1 MAMWSASA
9 TIWRG
14 LRPGHRHTVTARVRR
29 SLASAPAFVPR
40 VQTRA
45 RGPSFLAA
53 VPQRS
58 RTTHGRPATAVVTRA
73 SVSFSDDIRGYG
85 VGHVDTA
92 APKVAKVSVP
102 HLVALLLDLTADGEG
117 IIRGVLNSGNL
128 GLRDKGGRDDVTG
141 AYVKD
146 AQTEADRRIE
156 THVLRALREF
166 CPTLPVVGEESH
178 EGQLELGDGAGEMS
192 SRPTGGG
199 GGGFFAPR
207 TAAAAAALDL
217 AQTPWPS
224 HVREP
229 IDASRVCVYVDP
241 LDGTNEFA
249 AGNLVAVTCLL
260 GVAVDGRPAAGVIGQ
275 PFHTPTAG
283 RIVWGGR
290 GVGVRGLEEI
300 GDARRVWN
308 AGLGGGGE
316 SPGGSPSDAALR
328 FGGFTVCVN
337 RVTRDDRIDA
347 VLDATN
353 ATIGEKVSATGYHFL
368 RVLEGAA
375 HCGVLLRAGTKKW
388 DTCGGEALL
397 REAGGVVSDAAGRRY
412 DYSHLPAGAMN
423 PSGLVIA
430 HDAGFHRWL
439 TKSVREVLEQTLRD
453 SYPLDVFDPSVRPPS
468 LPPAPHGGWRAL
480 TVDVGGCLLSPVE
493 PVTETYLRLAAVH
506 GVRGITRD
514 SVKAAIRAGF
524 AAPPP
529 PEQRGVR
536 YVGDGRGFWRPL
548 VAAAMGG
555 LADDDPTLDAV
566 LDDLYAHYENP
577 AAWCVAPG
585 AKEAFKRLRAGGVK
599 VAVISNW
606 DTRLP
611 KLLRDCGFDESLIDT
626 VVVSAEQMS
635 DKPDARIFEAALER
649 LGEVGN
655 EAACVHVGDS
665 SVNDVEGSARAG
677 FGASLLWT
685 PSLGV
690 GNAFDF
696 GEIADEML
704 ASRE

>member
-14 LRPGHRHTVTARVRR
+14 LRPGHRHTVTARAHR

-45 RGPSFLAA
+45 HGPSFVAA

-58 RTTHGRPATAVVTRA
+58 RTRHSARSPATSVVTRA

-85 VGHVDTA
+85 VGHVDTT
-92 APKVAKVSVP
+92 APKVTKVSVP

-117 IIRGVLNSGNL
+117 IIRGVLNSGDL

-199 GGGFFAPR
+199 GGAGGFFAPR

-224 HVREP
+224 HVRDP

-275 PFHTPTAG
+275 PFHTPGAG

-290 GVGVRGLEEI
+290 GVGVRGLEDI

-308 AGLGGGGE
+308 AG
-316 SPGGSPSDAALR
+316 SDSALNQ
-328 FGGFTVCVN
+328 FGGFTCCVN

-347 VLDATN
+347 VLAATN

-412 DYSHLPAGAMN
+412 DYSHDPAGAMN
-423 PSGLVIA
+423 PSGTIIA

-439 TKSVREVLEQTLRD
+439 TRRVRHVLERELRD
-453 SYPLDVFDPSVRPPS
+453 PYPSDVFDPSVRPPS
-468 LPPAPHGGWRAL
+468 LPPAPPGGWRAL

-506 GVRGITRD
+506 GVRGITRE

-555 LADDDPTLDAV
+555 LANDEPTLEAV

-577 AAWCVAPG
+577 SAWCVAPG
-585 AKEAFKRLRAGGVK
+585 AKEAFKTLRAGGVK

-611 KLLRDCGFDESLIDT
+611 KLLRDCGFDERLIDT

-649 LGEVGN
+649 LGEVGR
-655 EAACVHVGDS
+655 ASACVHVGDS
-665 SVNDVEGSARAG
+665 SVNDVDGSARAG

-704 ASRE
+704 RSRE